1 MPEPAVHDASPAQP
15 VAASPPD
22 LDALRA
28 RVRPFEEAELALERA
43 VVGSEPWI
51 SEREENGLRYAL
63 NLARVTRVRAPDGQD
78 VDLTDFLAPW
88 REEVLPA
95 IEPALLRGSGI
106 DRRSTAQLAEW
117 LAQRARAWRRQIAE
131 TFAGRL
137 PIQAVDRE
145 VCEKALVLVCG
156 GGGGVAYVALGG
168 FALLEQYN
176 IAPRFLA
183 GASMGSIL
191 LLFRARRIHY
201 SAEEIAD
208 VVRKLSFRTLF
219 RFLQTE
225 SRYGL
230 PAAMRLYLRHGIG
243 EFLKGPDGHP
253 LTLGQLP
260 IPFIVA
266 VTGVRNGALPH
277 DASYYENLVDVSGPA
292 LLRPHAI
299 KRMASRILNTTT
311 ELVTQRERFVRLY
324 LGSDEH
330 TRDFDAIDAVGFSSA
345 LPGVIHYD
353 VLREDER
360 MHQLLSELFARYDL
374 FRLVDGGISDNVP
387 ARAAWAKVQEGVLGT
402 RNAFVLAL
410 DGFAPKIGQP
420 LWFGLEQVVA
430 QNVARNRPYIHVHK
444 AFTRV
449 LSPIEVVPGERQ
461 LQRVIQWGKQELL
474 PDMPLIARMLRP
486 FPALV

>member
-1 MPEPAVHDASPAQP
+1 MPEPALTIAPPGPDRSASADVDAT
-15 VAASPPD
+15 
-22 LDALRA
+22 RA
-28 RVRPFEEAELALERA
+28 RVRPFEEAELALERS
-43 VVGSEPWI
+43 VVSAAPWI
-51 SEREENGLRYAL
+51 AERDENGLRYAL
-63 NLARVTRVRAPDGQD
+63 NLARVTRVRAPDGED
-78 VDLTDFLAPW
+78 LDLTDFLAPW

-95 IEPALLRGSGI
+95 IEPALLKGSGL
-106 DRRSTAQLAEW
+106 DRRATAQLAEW
-117 LAQRARAWRRQIAE
+117 LTQRARAWRQQVAQ
-131 TFAGRL
+131 TFSARL
-137 PIQAVDRE
+137 PVEALDRE

-156 GGGGVAYVALGG
+156 GGGGVAYVSLGG

-176 IAPRFLA
+176 LVPRMLA
-183 GASMGSIL
+183 GSSMGSIL
-191 LLFRARRIHY
+191 LLFRARRIRY
-201 SAEEIAD
+201 SAEEIAG
-208 VVRKLSFRTLF
+208 VVRRLSFRTLF
-219 RFLQTE
+219 RFLQTD

-260 IPFIVA
+260 IPLLVA
-266 VTGVRNGALPH
+266 VTGIRNGTLPH
-277 DASYYENLVDVSGPA
+277 DPSYYENLVDVTGP
-292 LLRPHAI
+292 LSLRPHAI
-299 KRMASRILNTTT
+299 KRMASRVLSATT
-311 ELVTQRERFVRLY
+311 ELVTQRERLVRLH
-324 LGSDEH
+324 LGADDH
-330 TRDFDAIDAVGFSSA
+330 TRGFDAIDAVGFSSA

-360 MHQLLSELFARYDL
+360 MHQLLAELFARHDL
-374 FRLVDGGISDNVP
+374 FRLVDGGITDNVP

-410 DGFAPKIGQP
+410 DGFAPKLGQP

-430 QNVARNRPYIHVHK
+430 QNVARNRPFIHVHK

-461 LQRVIQWGKQELL
+461 LQKVIQWGKQELL

-486 FPALV
+486 FPPLT